1 MRETDCGGW
10 KLGLVL
16 MGRPMLS
23 KSLIQFS
30 VDGWGCV
37 PSLYLTWEQTMV
49 EVVKIMVTYFKRSH
63 AHTDALSAPDPAAGH
78 HGPTPLPE
86 IPGHSQASLGQS
98 LVESLLLSPGS
109 WCTQGFV
116 CALQVSVSPV
126 LWKFYN
132 QIPFTLKF
140 RFPGDSQSL
149 CGISRLGSSLGVYN
163 FHSSVRTSL
172 V

>member
-1 MRETDCGGW
+1 
-10 KLGLVL
+10 
-16 MGRPMLS
+16 
-23 KSLIQFS
+23 
-30 VDGWGCV
+30 
-37 PSLYLTWEQTMV
+37 MV

-116 CALQVSVSPV
+116 CALQEPVSPV
-126 LWKFYN
+126 LRKFCN
-132 QIPFTLKF
+132 QIPPASKVKF
-140 RFPGDSQSL
+140 SGGSQSL
-149 CGISRLGSSLGVYN
+149 CQIPRLGNLLWVLKLS
-163 FHSSVRTSL
+163 
-172 V
+172 